1 MSKTGLTMKRTS
13 NHLINE
19 KSPYLLQHAYN
30 PVDWYP
36 WTEEAFA
43 KAKKE
48 TKPIFL
54 SIGYSTCHWCH
65 VMERES
71 FEDDEIAE
79 LLNEKFVAIK
89 VDREERPDIDSI
101 YMSVCTIMTGTGGWP
116 LTIMMTP
123 DGKPFFAATYLPKEN
138 RFGRAGLLD
147 VLRNIAEVWES
158 DRQKLTEPA
167 EKIAEYFL
175 DHSRVETAGEELTI
189 DVLDEAFIGLLDSFD
204 LIEGGFRTRP
214 KFPAPH
220 NLIFLLRYWKRKGT
234 PKALE
239 MVEKTLQK
247 MRLGGIYDHVGFGFH
262 RYSTDSSWRVPH
274 FEKMLYDQ
282 AMICLAYIEVY
293 EATKKKEYQRT
304 AEEIL
309 QYIKRVMTNPEGGF
323 HSAEDADSEGE
334 EGKFYLWT
342 DSEIKGKLGDSA
354 ELVEK
359 TFNLSTAG
367 NYTDDIN
374 QTRTGKNILYMKK
387 TLDNLAAEQ
396 GETIDEFLN
405 RLEKA
410 RQLLFQIREK
420 RFHPGKDD
428 KILTDWNGLMI
439 GAYARAAQ
447 AFSQTEY
454 LREASRAADFVLKNL
469 QTAEGRLLH
478 RFRDGKASVCGN
490 LDDYSFF
497 IFGLIELYEATFSTK
512 FLREAIRLQK
522 VMIDHFWDKE
532 TGGFF
537 FTADDSEKLL
547 TRAKEIRDGA
557 LPSGNSMGLLNLV
570 RLARLIGNQ
579 EFEEQALKMTRAFS
593 SEIAAA
599 PLFST
604 MFLVALDFQIG
615 PSLEIVLVGDLE
627 AQETREMLG
636 VLKEEYVPNKAVL
649 LKSDND
655 LDIVGLVNFVKDMR
669 MIEEKATAYVC
680 KSFVCAS
687 PTTSK
692 DRLRTMIKEES
703 RP

>member
-1 MSKTGLTMKRTS
+1 LTMKRKS

-65 VMERES
+65 VMETAS

-101 YMSVCTIMTGTGGWP
+101 YMSVCTMMTGTGGWP
-116 LTIMMTP
+116 LTIVMTP
-123 DGKPFFAATYLPKEN
+123 VGKPFFAATYLPKES
-138 RFGRAGLLD
+138 RFGRVGLQE
-147 VLRNIAEVWES
+147 VLRNIAEVWEK

-167 EKIAEYFL
+167 EKIAEYFR
-175 DHSRVETAGEELTI
+175 DHSQVKTAGEELTI

-204 LIEGGFRTRP
+204 VTEGGFGIRP
-214 KFPAPH
+214 KFPTPH

-247 MRLGGIYDHVGFGFH
+247 MRLGGIYDQVGFGFH

-282 AMICLAYIEVY
+282 ATICLAYVEAY
-293 EATKKKEYQRT
+293 EATKEKEYQRT

-323 HSAEDADSEGE
+323 YSAEDADSEGK

-342 DSEIKGKLGDSA
+342 HSEIKGNLGDSA

-359 TFNLSTAG
+359 TFNVNKAG
-367 NYTDDIN
+367 NYTDELS
-374 QTRTGKNILYMKK
+374 QTRTGKNILYLKK
-387 TLDNLAAEQ
+387 TLGDLAAEHAM
-396 GETIDEFLN
+396 TIDEFSN

-410 RQLLFQIREK
+410 RELLFQAREK
-420 RFHPGKDD
+420 RVHPGKDD

-439 GAYARAAQ
+439 GAYAMAAQ
-447 AFSQTEY
+447 AFGQTEY
-454 LREASRAADFVLKNL
+454 SGEASRAAEFVLKNL
-469 QTAEGRLLH
+469 QTVEGRLLH
-478 RFRDGKASVCGN
+478 RFRDGKAAVCGN

-497 IFGLIELYEATFSTK
+497 IFGLIELYEATFSIK

-522 VMIDHFWDKE
+522 VMINHFWDKE
-532 TGGFF
+532 AGGFF

-547 TRAKEIRDGA
+547 TRTKEIRDGA
-557 LPSGNSMGLLNLV
+557 LPSGNSIGLHNLV
-570 RLARLIGNQ
+570 TLARLTGDQ
-579 EFEEQALKMTRAFS
+579 ELEEKALKMTRAFS
-593 SEIAAA
+593 SEIMA
-599 PLFST
+599 PPFFNT
-604 MFLVALDFQIG
+604 MFLVALDSQIG

-627 AQETREMLG
+627 AQQTKEMLNI
-636 VLKEEYVPNKAVL
+636 LKEEYIPNKTVL
-649 LKSDND
+649 LKPTDG
-655 LDIVGLVNFVKDMR
+655 LDIVKLADFVKDMK
-669 MIEEKATAYVC
+669 MIDERTTAYVC
-680 KSFVCAS
+680 KNFACAS

-692 DRLRTMIKEES
+692 DRFRTMIKEES

>member
-1 MSKTGLTMKRTS
+1 MKRKP

-48 TKPIFL
+48 AKPIFL

-101 YMSVCTIMTGTGGWP
+101 CMSVCTMMTGTGGWP

-123 DGKPFFAATYLPKEN
+123 AGKPFFAATYLPKESM
-138 RFGRAGLLD
+138 FGRVGLQEI
-147 VLRNIAEVWES
+147 LRNIAEVWEK

-167 EKIAEYFL
+167 EKIAEYFR
-175 DHSRVETAGEELTI
+175 DHSQVKTAGEELTI
-189 DVLDEAFIGLLDSFD
+189 DMLDEAFIELLDSFD
-204 LIEGGFRTRP
+204 VTEGGFGTRP
-214 KFPAPH
+214 KFPTPH

-247 MRLGGIYDHVGFGFH
+247 MRLGGIYDQIGFGFH
-262 RYSTDSSWRVPH
+262 RYSTDSSWRIPH

-282 AMICLAYIEVY
+282 SMICLAYVEAY

-309 QYIKRVMTNPEGGF
+309 QYIKRAMANPEGGF
-323 HSAEDADSEGE
+323 YSAEDADSEGE

-342 DSEIKGKLGDSA
+342 HSEIKENLGDSA
-354 ELVEK
+354 ELAEK
-359 TFNLSTAG
+359 TFNVSKTG
-367 NYTDDIN
+367 NYTDEVS
-374 QTRTGKNILYMKK
+374 QTRTGKNILYLKK
-387 TLDNLAAEQ
+387 TLDDLAAEQ
-396 GETIDEFLN
+396 NLTINEFLN
-405 RLEKA
+405 RLENA
-410 RQLLFQIREK
+410 RQILFQARDK
-420 RFHPGKDD
+420 RVHPRKDD

-439 GAYARAAQ
+439 GAYASASQ
-447 AFSQTEY
+447 AFGQTEY
-454 LREASRAADFVLKNL
+454 SGEASRAAEFVLKNL
-469 QTAEGRLLH
+469 QTVEGRLLH
-478 RFRDGKASVCGN
+478 RFRDGKAAVCGN

-547 TRAKEIRDGA
+547 IRTKEIRDGA
-557 LPSGNSMGLLNLV
+557 LPSGNSIGLLNLV
-570 RLARLIGNQ
+570 RLARLTGDQ
-579 EFEEQALKMTRAFS
+579 ELDEKALKMTRAFS

-599 PLFST
+599 PSFNT

-615 PSLEIVLVGDLE
+615 PSLEIVLVGDME
-627 AQETREMLG
+627 SQQTTEMLN
-636 VLKEEYVPNKAVL
+636 VLKEEYIPNKTVL
-649 LKSDND
+649 LKPAND
-655 LDIVGLVNFVKDMR
+655 LGIVKLADFMKDMK
-669 MIEEKATAYVC
+669 MIDEKTTAYVC
-680 KSFVCAS
+680 KNFACAS

-692 DRLRTMIKEES
+692 DRLRAIIKEES